1 MLVLVWLPT
10 NMAQQL
16 HILIKVGLIRE
27 RKGGE
32 AREVKDRRTK
42 EGVVELVEEQG

>member
-16 HILIKVGLIRE
+16 RILIKVGLTRE
-27 RKGGE
+27 GKRRGGKGSQ
-32 AREVKDRRTK
+32 RRTK
-42 EGVVELVEEQG
+42 EGVVELVEGKG